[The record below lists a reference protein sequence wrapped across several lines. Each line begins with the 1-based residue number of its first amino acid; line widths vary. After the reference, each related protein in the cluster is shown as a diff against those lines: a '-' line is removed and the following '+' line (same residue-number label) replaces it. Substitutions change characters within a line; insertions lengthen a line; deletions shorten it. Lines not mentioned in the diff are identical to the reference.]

1 MAEPTVAVGRITGA
15 HGIGGEVK
23 VLVLSEVPERFA
35 SGATVYLE
43 DGRTLTV
50 ASSRPHR
57 GGLLVRFA
65 QVPDRT
71 AAERL
76 SGHVLFVPE
85 SMSPELP
92 EGSWWDH
99 QLIGCAVTTEDG
111 RLLGELLDVIHT
123 AANDVWSAVDA
134 QGRETL
140 VPALRDVVVSVDVA
154 GKRVVVRPVPGLTA
168 PEEPGVD

>member
-1 MAEPTVAVGRITGA
+1 MHEPTVAVGRITGA
-15 HGIGGEVK
+15 HGTAGEVK
-23 VLVLSEVPERFA
+23 VLVLSEVEDRFA
-35 SGATVYLE
+35 PGAAVLLE
-43 DGRTLTV
+43 DGRELTV

-57 GGLLVRFA
+57 SGLLVRFV

-76 SGHVLFVPE
+76 SREVLYVPE

-99 QLIGCAVTTEDG
+99 RLIGCAVTTEDG
-111 RLLGELLDVIHT
+111 RALGDLHDVIHT

-134 QGRETL
+134 EGTETL
-140 VPALRDVVVSVDVA
+140 VPALRDVVVSVDVSA
-154 GKRVVVRPVPGLTA
+154 KRVVVRAVPGLTV
-168 PEEPGVD
+168 PDEDGPG